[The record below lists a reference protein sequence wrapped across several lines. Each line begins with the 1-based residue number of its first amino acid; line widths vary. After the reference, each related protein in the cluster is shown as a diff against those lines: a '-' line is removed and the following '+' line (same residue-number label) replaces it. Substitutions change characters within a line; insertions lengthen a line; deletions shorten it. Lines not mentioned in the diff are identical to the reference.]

1 MKAGLATSVTMHAVL
16 LGFGLVSLSAP
27 RAFEVADVEALPV
40 DIVPVS
46 ALSQLQEGDKTAPVA
61 EKPAPQPTRRPDIV
75 ENATRIGEADT
86 DMKTPPTP
94 EVKPRPVEQASEP
107 PPAPKP
113 EPKPEVAE
121 APPEPTPPP
130 PEPAP
135 VAQPKPEPAPVAQP
149 KPEPT
154 PEPQVVERAEAEN
167 VALPTTA
174 PVPQSRP
181 QPPKPQ
187 EVAKAPE
194 QPRREER
201 PRTQEQPR
209 EQPRTEQKRETPKD
223 DVLDQVAALLD
234 KQKPSGGGAQR
245 STQEASLGASRTT
258 GGEKLTQSEMDAL
271 RAQIQRC
278 WNVPAGA
285 LDAQNL
291 KVSLKFRLDP
301 SGSVDGRPE
310 VINGGGGDGVA
321 RAAAESARRAILQC
335 APYNLP
341 ADKYAAWADVIVHFD
356 PSDMF

>member
-1 MKAGLATSVTMHAVL
+1 MDQQFEIFLVAVPGLEAALCDEARETGFAGAQGVAGGVTISGGWRDVMRANLVLRGASRVLVRIASFRAMHLAQL
-16 LGFGLVSLSAP
+16 DK
-27 RAFEVADVEALPV
+27 RARKVPWADFLRA
-40 DIVPVS
+40 DVPVS
-46 ALSQLQEGDKTAPVA
+46 VEASCRKSRIYHAGAAAQRIAKAIAGELGAPIADDAAVKIKARIEDDLCTISIDTSGEGLHKRGHK
-61 EKPAPQPTRRPDIV
+61 E
-75 ENATRIGEADT
+75 
-86 DMKTPPTP
+86 
-94 EVKPRPVEQASEP
+94 
-107 PPAPKP
+107 
-113 EPKPEVAE
+113 
-121 APPEPTPPP
+121 
-130 PEPAP
+130 
-135 VAQPKPEPAPVAQP
+135 
-149 KPEPT
+149 
-154 PEPQVVERAEAEN
+154 
-167 VALPTTA
+167 
-174 PVPQSRP
+174 
-181 QPPKPQ
+181 

>member
-1 MKAGLATSVTMHAVL
+1 VRQPGGHFADGADTADVGEPLALAAHLLFGFFLPGAVL
-16 LGFGLVSLSAP
+16 DLCDQQLRAAFGV
-27 RAFEVADVEALPV
+27 V
-40 DIVPVS
+40 D
-46 ALSQLQEGDKTAPVA
+46 E
-61 EKPAPQPTRRPDIV
+61 
-75 ENATRIGEADT
+75 
-86 DMKTPPTP
+86 
-94 EVKPRPVEQASEP
+94 
-107 PPAPKP
+107 
-113 EPKPEVAE
+113 
-121 APPEPTPPP
+121 
-130 PEPAP
+130 
-135 VAQPKPEPAPVAQP
+135 
-149 KPEPT
+149 
-154 PEPQVVERAEAEN
+154 
-167 VALPTTA
+167 
-174 PVPQSRP
+174 
-181 QPPKPQ
+181 PQ